1 MAARIFEGVNC
12 RYNTVNSVIAVENG
26 GEIMAT
32 KVLMPKLGL
41 TMEEGSITKWIK
53 KERDRVE
60 KGENIL
66 EIMTDKANFQVEAPE
81 SGVLLKIIVSED
93 TEVPVGTVV
102 GIIGKENEDI
112 ADVLAESTA
121 VGSKKRNEGTKGN
134 TESATNSLPKDTGV
148 KDAVSENRSRES
160 GRLVTPRARKLAE
173 ENGVSLQEITGS
185 GSEGLITEKDIKACL
200 EKMSISGGDKQVVK
214 LSGMRKVIAER
225 LSESQQK
232 RVHIHLT
239 IPVDMTDAVNLR
251 KSLSVKG
258 KKVSYN
264 DFIIKALAVC
274 LKEYPWLNSSLDE
287 TKKEVLL
294 HSQINIGLA
303 VATEDEG
310 LLVPV

>member
-1 MAARIFEGVNC
+1 M
-12 RYNTVNSVIAVENG
+12 AVENG

-112 ADVLAESTA
+112 ADILAESTA
-121 VGSKKRNEGTKGN
+121 KRNEGTKGN

-148 KDAVSENRSRES
+148 K
-160 GRLVTPRARKLAE
+160 G
-173 ENGVSLQEITGS
+173 
-185 GSEGLITEKDIKACL
+185 
-200 EKMSISGGDKQVVK
+200 
-214 LSGMRKVIAER
+214 
-225 LSESQQK
+225 
-232 RVHIHLT
+232 
-239 IPVDMTDAVNLR
+239 
-251 KSLSVKG
+251 
-258 KKVSYN
+258 
-264 DFIIKALAVC
+264 
-274 LKEYPWLNSSLDE
+274 
-287 TKKEVLL
+287 
-294 HSQINIGLA
+294 
-303 VATEDEG
+303 
-310 LLVPV
+310 